1 MPEDETTTTTEPE
14 TATTDAAASET
25 DDASVD
31 WKAKAR
37 EWEKRAK
44 DNHAKLKA
52 AEPKL
57 SEYDRLVEASKS
69 ELERAQEAATT
80 AAAQIT
86 AYQDRTVKAE
96 IRAAATDRFVD
107 ADVPFAYLD
116 TKKYVTADGD
126 IDQAAI
132 QADLTDLLA
141 TKPGLAKPTGARL
154 PGPNPAQAAG
164 GFGGAPSPDDQIA
177 AAMKAGDTRT
187 VIALETQKLLTAR
200 KR

>member
-14 TATTDAAASET
+14 SPATETDTSET
-25 DDASVD
+25 DDTSVD

-57 SEYDRLVEASKS
+57 SEYDRLVEISKS
-69 ELERAQEAATT
+69 DLERAQEAATS
-80 AAAQIT
+80 AAAQIS
-86 AYQDRTVKAE
+86 AYQGRAVKAE
-96 IRAAATDRFVD
+96 IRAAASDRFVD

-116 TKKYVTADGD
+116 TSKYVTADGD

-132 QADLTDLLA
+132 AADLTELLVN
-141 TKPGLAKPTGARL
+141 KPGLAKPTGPRL
-154 PGPNPAQAAG
+154 PGPNPAQG
-164 GFGGAPSPDDQIA
+164 GGANGGPTLDDKYA
-177 AAMKAGDTRT
+177 AAVKAGDTREQ
-187 VIALETQKLLTAR
+187 IRIQNQKLAASLAQR
-200 KR
+200 